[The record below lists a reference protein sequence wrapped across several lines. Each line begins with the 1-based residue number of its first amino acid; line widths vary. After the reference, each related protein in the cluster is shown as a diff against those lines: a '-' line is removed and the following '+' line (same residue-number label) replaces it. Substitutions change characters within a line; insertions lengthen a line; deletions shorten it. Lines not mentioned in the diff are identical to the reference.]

1 MALDLLP
8 TDSLSLFSPISKY
21 NLFHRS
27 VDLLVTEKWS
37 SLFAKLNIVVVNVS
51 ILVPNLLLLLFEAEV
66 DWISYRSK
74 RKVEGNVSDTV

>member
-8 TDSLSLFSPISKY
+8 TDSLSLLSPISKY

-66 DWISYRSK
+66 DCISYRSK

>member
-66 DWISYRSK
+66 DCISYRSK

>member
-66 DWISYRSK
+66 DCISYRSK
-74 RKVEGNVSDTV
+74 RKVEGNVYDTV